1 MRKTYFVLAGLI
13 AGLVV
18 VQAAA
23 IALGFGGLAH
33 HVAQGGT
40 FDKTMMESQESAFT
54 GDIGFPIHG
63 INGGL
68 VIPLVAIALF
78 AVAFFARFHHA
89 VRRAGL
95 VLGLVIVQVMLGYS
109 IVDLPYA
116 GAVHGAN
123 ALAVFATAL
132 LAARAARREP
142 SEPTAPT
149 GREGARLTVGD
160 TAA

>member
-1 MRKTYFVLAGLI
+1 MRRTYVVLAGLI

-33 HVAQGGT
+33 HVAEGGT
-40 FDKTMMESQESAFT
+40 FDKTMMESHESAFT
-54 GDIGFPIHG
+54 GDIGFPIHSL
-63 INGGL
+63 NGGL

-95 VLGLVIVQVMLGYS
+95 VLVLVVVQVMLGYS

-123 ALAVFATAL
+123 ALALFATTL
-132 LAARAARREP
+132 LAARAARRAAPESP
-142 SEPTAPT
+142 RSEAS
-149 GREGARLTVGD
+149 EDARLSVGD
-160 TAA
+160 GAA

>member
-1 MRKTYFVLAGLI
+1 MRRTYFVLASLI

-78 AVAFFARFHHA
+78 AVSFFARFHHA
-89 VRRAGL
+89 VRWAGL

-116 GAVHGAN
+116 GAVHGGN
-123 ALAVFATAL
+123 ALALFATAL
-132 LAARAARREP
+132 LAARAARRARP
-142 SEPTAPT
+142 GSPRSAASED
-149 GREGARLTVGD
+149 ARLSVGD
-160 TAA
+160 ATA